1 MKKLLL
7 FVTLSLLSIITWTA
21 QDPYDQHTKILQDKP
36 YGAMRI
42 AMDLDVYTVPS
53 NQQPGMVNYIVEFYV
68 KHGAELI
75 AHKYMFTDKPETYNI
90 ASYTWESEKKFIMHM
105 RHTDKSNAKTFRVTA
120 GLGDTSTVEMI
131 EE

>member
-7 FVTLSLLSIITWTA
+7 FVTLSLLSIIALTA
-21 QDPYDQHTKILQDKP
+21 QTTYDQYTKILQDKP
-36 YGAMRI
+36 YGAQRI
-42 AMDLDVYTVPS
+42 AMDVDVYSVPS

-68 KHGAELI
+68 KHGTELI
-75 AHKYMFTDKPETYNI
+75 AHKYMFTDKPETYNV
-90 ASYTWESEKKFIMHM
+90 AGFTWESEKQFVMHI
-105 RHTDKSNAKTFRVTA
+105 RHTDKANTKTFRVTA

>member
-7 FVTLSLLSIITWTA
+7 FLSLSLLSFITLTA
-21 QDPYDQHTKILQDKP
+21 QSTYDQNTKILQDKP
-36 YGAMRI
+36 YGVQRI

-53 NQQPGMVNYIVEFYV
+53 NQHPGMVNYTVEYYV
-68 KHGAELI
+68 KHGEELI
-75 AHKYMFTDKPETYNI
+75 AHKYMFTEAPESYNI
-90 ASYTWESEKKFIMHM
+90 ASYTWESQKQFIMHI
-105 RHTDKSNAKTFRVTA
+105 RHTDKPNKKTFRVTA